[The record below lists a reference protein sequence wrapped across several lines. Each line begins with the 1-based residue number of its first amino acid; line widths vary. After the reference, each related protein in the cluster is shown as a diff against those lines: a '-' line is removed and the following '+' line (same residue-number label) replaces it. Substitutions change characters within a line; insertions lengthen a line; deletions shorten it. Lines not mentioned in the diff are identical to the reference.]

1 MKGAHRYGRMIEAL
15 AKLTEFFK
23 CLDLEENNMKP
34 EKRGKLAL
42 FFIHFGKLVLDATKL
57 SFASLVLGTIIKGDI
72 PPSTLLT
79 AGIIV
84 TGVGAI
90 FGITLIT
97 ILEEK

>member
-1 MKGAHRYGRMIEAL
+1 MAI
-15 AKLTEFFK
+15 FFV
-23 CLDLEENNMKP
+23 NF
-34 EKRGKLAL
+34 A
-42 FFIHFGKLVLDATKL
+42 KLVLDATKL

-79 AGIIV
+79 AGIIA

-90 FGITLIT
+90 IGITLIT

>member
-1 MKGAHRYGRMIEAL
+1 MEAN
-15 AKLTEFFK
+15 KKT
-23 CLDLEENNMKP
+23 M
-34 EKRGKLAL
+34 KRGKLAI
-42 FFIHFGKLVLDATKL
+42 FFVNFGKLVLDATKL

-72 PPSTLLT
+72 PPSTLLI

>member
-1 MKGAHRYGRMIEAL
+1 METNETTA
-15 AKLTEFFK
+15 
-23 CLDLEENNMKP
+23 N
-34 EKRGKLAL
+34 RGKLAL
-42 FFIHFGKLVLDATKL
+42 FFVNFGKLVLDATKL

-84 TGVGAI
+84 TGIGAI

>member
-1 MKGAHRYGRMIEAL
+1 MEANKGNAR
-15 AKLTEFFK
+15 K
-23 CLDLEENNMKP
+23 
-34 EKRGKLAL
+34 GKLAL
-42 FFIHFGKLVLDATKL
+42 FFVNFSKLILDVTKL

>member
-1 MKGAHRYGRMIEAL
+1 M
-15 AKLTEFFK
+15 
-23 CLDLEENNMKP
+23 EEDKKNA
-34 EKRGKLAL
+34 KRGKLAI
-42 FFIHFGKLVLDATKL
+42 FFVNFGKLVLDATKL

-90 FGITLIT
+90 FGIILIT